1 MHTSNTDVQAL
12 KNPAPHFTN
21 HENVART
28 ISLSSL
34 ELADMVGKA

>member
-12 KNPAPHFTN
+12 NNPAPHFTN

-28 ISLSSL
+28 ISMRSL
-34 ELADMVGKA
+34 ELANLVGKA